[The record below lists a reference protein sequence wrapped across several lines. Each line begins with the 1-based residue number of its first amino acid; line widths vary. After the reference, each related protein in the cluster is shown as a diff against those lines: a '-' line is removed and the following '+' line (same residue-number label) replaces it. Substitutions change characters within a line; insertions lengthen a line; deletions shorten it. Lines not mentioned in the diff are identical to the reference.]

1 MPPRVVV
8 SETYLNYYSPAFIP
22 LLSTFQRSFNF
33 KARFQISSRNMAS
46 ALNLQTK
53 VKLNSGYEIPLLGYG
68 LWQT

>member
-1 MPPRVVV
+1 
-8 SETYLNYYSPAFIP
+8 
-22 LLSTFQRSFNF
+22 
-33 KARFQISSRNMAS
+33 MAS